1 MARDQTSDEVVKG
14 PEQDD
19 EPIAAAPRASSR
31 RGGLQTFS
39 SLQNNPDY
47 RYLFAGNLFANA
59 AQWLQF
65 ITIGWLALEISG
77 SALHS
82 IMAVAVRALPTLL
95 LGPWAGV
102 MADRIDRRKL
112 AMISQVGICAAALIF
127 AVLVAREQVT
137 TVWYLYAYTL
147 VTGVFFAVKQ
157 PVRQALIANT
167 VRRSD
172 MANALALSALAVT
185 SMRLT
190 GAGLGGVLI
199 ETLGF
204 QWNFFV
210 EAGLYIGM
218 ILLLIPMRTPYRE
231 TSTAGNQSPMVNFK
245 EGLTYIVKNRLML
258 RLMALNFVRT
268 AVFSPLLLLL
278 PSYTV
283 GALGEGAGIGT
294 AMIVSMGIGGVTAT
308 IIMST
313 WGFFINKGLVSLIA
327 LLSGATVIT
336 VLGLSHWVWLSV
348 PIMLVMGLSQ
358 SHFIVANQTLVQSM
372 VPDNLRGRVSSVWH
386 YEQGLIPLFSLFIGL
401 VAVWVGISWS
411 LICFGAGALA
421 LSLFFLA
428 RFKDIRALD

>member
-1 MARDQTSDEVVKG
+1 MARDQNSDEVVKT
-14 PEQDD
+14 PEPDD
-19 EPIAAAPRASSR
+19 EPIAAAPRAPSR

-112 AMISQVGICAAALIF
+112 AMITQVGICAAALIF
-127 AVLVAREQVT
+127 AVLVARDQVT

-172 MANALALSALAVT
+172 MANALALNALAVT

-231 TSTAGNQSPMVNFK
+231 TSAAGNQSPMVNFK

-308 IIMST
+308 FIMST

-372 VPDNLRGRVSSVWH
+372 VPDSLRGRVSSVWH